1 MDMQKRL
8 GEEKIYKLLL
18 EFSIPAIVGM
28 IVNTL
33 YNIVDRMYIGHIKGI
48 GNLALS
54 GVGVAMPIVTVVS
67 AFSMMVGIGTSYK
80 ISIKLGENDKENAE
94 NHLGNAVTLLLLLSF
109 LASVVGLVF
118 IDPILNI
125 FGASKNTIGFARDY
139 IEIIFIGTVFN
150 MLSFGLNHS
159 IRSDGS
165 PKTAMFSMLIGAI
178 ANIILDPIF
187 IFVLDMGVRGAAIA
201 TIIARS
207 ISTIWILYYFT
218 KGKSILKIKKSN
230 MKLKK
235 EVVISIITIGMVP
248 FCIQI
253 AQGFVQLI
261 SNNALKTYGGDNAIA
276 AMAIISSISMIFMM
290 PVFGIN
296 QGSQPIIGFNYG
308 AKNYERVKE
317 TVKYGVIVATIILM
331 LGFLIIQL
339 MPKVLIS
346 MFNDNSE
353 LINTTIKG
361 IRIYLMMMPLVGFQ
375 VIISNLFQAIG
386 KVKIAMVL
394 SLLRQVIILIPC
406 MIIVP
411 KFKGI
416 TGVWLSGAIS
426 DGLSAVITAIILVK
440 TIKNMKKKIIL

>member
-80 ISIKLGENDKENAE
+80 ISIKLGENDKESAE

-253 AQGFVQLI
+253 SQGFVQLI

>member
-1 MDMQKRL
+1 MNK
-8 GEEKIYKLLL
+8 KIFK
-18 EFSIPAIVGM
+18 GM
-28 IVNTL
+28 ST
-33 YNIVDRMYIGHIKGI
+33 
-48 GNLALS
+48 
-54 GVGVAMPIVTVVS
+54 
-67 AFSMMVGIGTSYK
+67 
-80 ISIKLGENDKENAE
+80 
-94 NHLGNAVTLLLLLSF
+94 
-109 LASVVGLVF
+109 
-118 IDPILNI
+118 
-125 FGASKNTIGFARDY
+125 
-139 IEIIFIGTVFN
+139 
-150 MLSFGLNHS
+150 
-159 IRSDGS
+159 
-165 PKTAMFSMLIGAI
+165 
-178 ANIILDPIF
+178 
-187 IFVLDMGVRGAAIA
+187 AAIA

-353 LINTTIKG
+353 LINTTVKG

>member
-1 MDMQKRL
+1 MDTQKRL

-80 ISIKLGENDKENAE
+80 ISIKLGENDKESAE
-94 NHLGNAVTLLLLLSF
+94 NHLGNAVTLLLFLSF
-109 LASVVGLVF
+109 LSSVVGLVF

-331 LGFLIIQL
+331 VGFLIIQL

-353 LINTTIKG
+353 LINTTVKG
-361 IRIYLMMMPLVGFQ
+361 IKIYLMMMPLVGFQ

-426 DGLSAVITAIILVK
+426 DGLSAVITAIILIK

>member
-80 ISIKLGENDKENAE
+80 ISIKLGENDKESAE

-339 MPKVLIS
+339 IPKVLIS

-353 LINTTIKG
+353 LINTTVKG
-361 IRIYLMMMPLVGFQ
+361 IKIYLMMMPLVGFQ

>member
-80 ISIKLGENDKENAE
+80 ISIKLGENDKESAE
-94 NHLGNAVTLLLLLSF
+94 NHLGNAVTLLLFLSF
-109 LASVVGLVF
+109 LSSVVGLMF
-118 IDPILNI
+118 IEPILNI

-353 LINTTIKG
+353 LINTTVKG

>member
-1 MDMQKRL
+1 MDTQKRL

-54 GVGVAMPIVTVVS
+54 GVGVAMPIVKVVS

-80 ISIKLGENDKENAE
+80 ISIKLGENDKEGAE
-94 NHLGNAVTLLLLLSF
+94 NHLGNAVTLLLFLSF
-109 LASVVGLVF
+109 LSSVVGLVF